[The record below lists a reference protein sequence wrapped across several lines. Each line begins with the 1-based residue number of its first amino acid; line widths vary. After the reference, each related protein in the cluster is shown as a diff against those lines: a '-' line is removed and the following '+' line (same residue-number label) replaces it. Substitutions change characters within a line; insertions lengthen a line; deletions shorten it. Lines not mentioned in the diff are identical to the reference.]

1 MDGWRTSP
9 HAGHLTESSH
19 ISEPELDMRRH
30 ARVQIGAWG
39 RMYGMIRKL
48 ISNSRGIVSPMRS
61 IARELEESW
70 PTGEY

>member
-1 MDGWRTSP
+1 MDGRRTLP
-9 HAGHLTESSH
+9 HAGRLTELSH

-30 ARVQIGAWG
+30 AHVERGALGRV
-39 RMYGMIRKL
+39 YGMIRKL
-48 ISNSRGIVSPMRS
+48 ISDSRGIVSPMRS